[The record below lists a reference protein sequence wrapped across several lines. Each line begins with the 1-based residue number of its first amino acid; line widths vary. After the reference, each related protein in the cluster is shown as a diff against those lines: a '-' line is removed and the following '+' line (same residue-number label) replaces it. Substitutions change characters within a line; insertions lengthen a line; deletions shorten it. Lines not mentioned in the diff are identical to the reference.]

1 MQVRLQQMKE
11 KKSRVVQVQR
21 EIASQLLQRARHDRF
36 FVCDWLMSAPTVDE
50 NLPKSDSSSRKSAIA
65 SAR

>member
-36 FVCDWLMSAPTVDE
+36 FVCD
-50 NLPKSDSSSRKSAIA
+50 
-65 SAR
+65 